1 MMKQFRKL
9 NQFSALIFKG
19 FLCVLAGV
27 LRSSYTRFD
36 LFCNLRK
43 SFEQEKNLRFKKG
56 NFQSKI
62 LFPGASLATY
72 NQLNNQSVNR
82 KTGSDTIHEMYLATI
97 RVIYLVILF
106 SILAGLSWIAYK
118 VYQYF
123 QNNTIQEM
131 GMDFLIIALPLVLAY
146 SIYKQVKRVRGN
158 Q

>member
-1 MMKQFRKL
+1 MNHSTQ
-9 NQFSALIFKG
+9 
-19 FLCVLAGV
+19 
-27 LRSSYTRFD
+27 
-36 LFCNLRK
+36 
-43 SFEQEKNLRFKKG
+43 
-56 NFQSKI
+56 
-62 LFPGASLATY
+62 
-72 NQLNNQSVNR
+72 NR
-82 KTGSDTIHEMYLATI
+82 KTASDTIHEMYLATI